1 MRSRPKDGI
10 EDRQYLRQ
18 NVVASVRG
26 FPRQGGLRVGQ
37 EGMPKLD
44 FQPLLRE
51 QRSEL
56 AEFYPKGKQV
66 SQVQSHRRNEGFLL
80 KRPFWLLIGLAGAPI
95 HLSVSCF
102 HFPRCGERPD
112 ASNLVV
118 LPGHSSEPM
127 LNLPGCRKFA
137 RAHRETDQGG
147 WKREREGEDPQAEEA
162 IRPYHRSSSEGE
174 NHRCNIVCDIVG
186 SKNPASRRS
195 VYDRDD

>member
-56 AEFYPKGKQV
+56 AEFYPKGKQTQPSTV
-66 SQVQSHRRNEGFLL
+66 TSEKRRLPVETCLLVANRARWSAGTRFGFLL
-80 KRPFWLLIGLAGAPI
+80 SFSQMW
-95 HLSVSCF
+95 
-102 HFPRCGERPD
+102 
-112 ASNLVV
+112 
-118 LPGHSSEPM
+118 
-127 LNLPGCRKFA
+127 RKA
-137 RAHRETDQGG
+137 
-147 WKREREGEDPQAEEA
+147 
-162 IRPYHRSSSEGE
+162 
-174 NHRCNIVCDIVG
+174 
-186 SKNPASRRS
+186 
-195 VYDRDD
+195 